1 MESICS
7 LPISTGWRLQL
18 RYVVAFLGF
27 LGAMVDYIVRYSIS
41 VAIVAMVKVTHPVN
55 NASHA
60 SNACQ
65 AALNVTDETGD
76 AEYKGSG
83 EYNWTIQQQG
93 IILGTFFWG
102 YFITKSSG
110 GRISELLG
118 ARETMAVSLGASGLL
133 SLLCPAAA
141 HVHPLALAGV
151 RLVMGLVQGPANP
164 ALYSVLSRWSPPD
177 EMATLVTLAY
187 SGIAGGS
194 LVALGASGWVVNLL
208 GWRWIFWGGGILA
221 LAWTPLWLFFVRNS
235 PEQHPLISRAELE
248 LLAGTLHIKP
258 RRSVPWRRLLRCWR
272 FYPSVV
278 AEMASS
284 WVSNLT
290 TTEGAIF
297 LKTQIGLDLRQVGWV
312 LSAGQGSSCAAT
324 FAFGRVSDVLV
335 RRRVLTKLNTRRLM
349 HSLGALLIVGGLL
362 CIVWAGCQAEIVAVM
377 MVLVMVGSAS
387 TLCTFQLAPMDLAPN
402 YAGTLSGL
410 LGLGNLS
417 GFVAPLVTAQ
427 LVTKT
432 GSWLSSFLLGGG
444 IYLVAS
450 VLYVA
455 TVTTQVQEWNYYEEI
470 LS

>member
-1 MESICS
+1 MFGRHRRIA
-7 LPISTGWRLQL
+7 GWRLQL

-41 VAIVAMVKVTHPVN
+41 VAIVAMVNAAHPVN

-65 AALNVTDETGD
+65 AALNVTDEAGD
-76 AEYKGSG
+76 AEYKGNG

-118 ARETMAVSLGASGLL
+118 ARETMAVSLGASGIL

-141 HVHPLALAGV
+141 HLHPMALAGV

-164 ALYSVLSRWSPPD
+164 ALYSVLSRWSPPN

-194 LVALGASGWVVNLL
+194 LVALGASGWVVKLF

-221 LAWTPLWLFFVRNS
+221 LAWTPLWLFLVRNS

-248 LLAGTLHIKP
+248 LLADTLHVKP

-349 HSLGALLIVGGLL
+349 HSLGALMIVGGLL
-362 CIVWAGCQAEIVAVM
+362 CIVWAGCQAEVVAVM
-377 MVLVMVGSAS
+377 MVLVVVGSAS

-410 LGLGNLS
+410 LGLGNIS

-450 VLYVA
+450 ILYVA
-455 TVTTQVQEWNYYEEI
+455 TVTTQAQEWNYYEEI